1 MSNKKLADLYILA
14 ISTFVLVANLLI
26 VHGLGGI

>member
-1 MSNKKLADLYILA
+1 MTNQKLANIYIGV